1 MAERIRK
8 PYNELKGWLATNSIS
23 QKELAKSLDTTS
35 NYINK
40 KINGTGSDFK
50 LSEVRKMSR
59 DFGIPYRLFFTIEVP
74 VKEREKSAQ
83 KKPD

>member
-8 PYNELKGWLATNSIS
+8 PYSELKGWLATNSIS

-59 DFGIPYRLFFTIEVP
+59 DFGIPYRLFFTIDVP
-74 VKEREKSAQ
+74 IKEQEKSA
-83 KKPD
+83 